1 MRLAGLG
8 EKLDT
13 LPHGIH
19 THLDK
24 QLYAD
29 GTELSGGELQK
40 LMLARALCKNAPVLV
55 LDEPTAALAPIAE
68 NQLYLQYRNM
78 TQGKTSLFISHRL
91 ASTQFCDR
99 ILYLK
104 DGTITEQGTH
114 QELIALGGEYA
125 WLYELQS
132 CWYQPGYAAETPQ

>member
-1 MRLAGLG
+1 
-8 EKLDT
+8 
-13 LPHGIH
+13 
-19 THLDK
+19 
-24 QLYAD
+24 
-29 GTELSGGELQK
+29 
-40 LMLARALCKNAPVLV
+40 
-55 LDEPTAALAPIAE
+55 
-68 NQLYLQYRNM
+68 M